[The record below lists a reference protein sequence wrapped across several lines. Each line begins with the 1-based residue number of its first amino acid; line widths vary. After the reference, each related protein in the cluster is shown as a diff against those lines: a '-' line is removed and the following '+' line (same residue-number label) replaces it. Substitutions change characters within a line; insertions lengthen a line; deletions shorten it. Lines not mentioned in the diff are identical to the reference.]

1 MTYDSEALMAWIR
14 CTQARLREERSQ
26 LDRLDAEIGDGD
38 HGSNLARG
46 FSKVV
51 ERLQGASPDP
61 PGTLLK
67 EVAMTLISTVGGA
80 SGPLYGTFF
89 LETAKAMGA
98 AAVFS
103 PDDLARCL
111 QCGIVGIQRLG
122 KASAGDKTMLDALI
136 PAIDALMA
144 RSSAADAARA
154 AADGL
159 AATIPSQARK
169 GRASYLG
176 VRSIGHADPGA
187 ASAAL
192 LFACLAQVGS

>member
-1 MTYDSEALMAWIR
+1 MNYDSNALLAWVL
-14 CTQARLREERSQ
+14 CVQARLGEERGH

-38 HGSNLARG
+38 HGSNLSRG

-51 ERLQGASPDP
+51 EKLQGASPGSP
-61 PGTLLK
+61 AVLLK

-89 LETAKAMGA
+89 LEAAKAMGTTA
-98 AAVFS
+98 SFS
-103 PDDLARCL
+103 PEELARCL
-111 QCGIVGIQRLG
+111 QNGIAGIQRLG

-136 PAIDALMA
+136 PAVDALA
-144 RSSAADAARA
+144 THGSATDAARSA
-154 AADGL
+154 EEGL
-159 AATIPSQARK
+159 AATIPLQARK

-187 ASAAL
+187 ASTAL
-192 LFACLAQVGS
+192 LFACLAKAGS